1 MIASTVQYFIIQP
14 DDGSSFIIQK
24 DDSISCYPDT
34 AKMLRVVLSPS
45 QMVSFHVDDMLAM
58 LTLLSKIHSMFSAL
72 NFLHEVMTF
81 VVWFGQGEVILDM
94 IDEESQDAASRKE
107 GSTQICF

>member
-1 MIASTVQYFIIQP
+1 
-14 DDGSSFIIQK
+14 
-24 DDSISCYPDT
+24 
-34 AKMLRVVLSPS
+34 
-45 QMVSFHVDDMLAM
+45 MVSFYVDDMLAM
-58 LTLLSKIHSMFSAL
+58 LALLSKIHSMFSAS
-72 NFLHEVMTF
+72 NFFLTIF